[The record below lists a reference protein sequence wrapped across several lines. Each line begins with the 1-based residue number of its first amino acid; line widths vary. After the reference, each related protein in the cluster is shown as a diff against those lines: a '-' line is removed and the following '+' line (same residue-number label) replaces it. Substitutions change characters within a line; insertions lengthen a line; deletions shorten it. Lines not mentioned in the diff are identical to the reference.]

1 MAKGKR
7 RAIDNCAGVRLLSIP
22 KISIAGRHVI
32 ILEFAKIG
40 VVVIP
45 LPIILVPSVVI
56 ASLSYPLIR
65 LELRLGLFFGVIVG
79 IEPYALDLI
88 VAPT

>member
-1 MAKGKR
+1 MLLITPCCSLIKKSNKWQRAKR

-22 KISIAGRHVI
+22 KIGIAGRHVI

-40 VVVIP
+40 VVVIA

-65 LELRLGLFFGVIVG
+65 LELCS
-79 IEPYALDLI
+79 EPL
-88 VAPT
+88 